1 MASSGHLS
9 RRIRYARIGEMGNR
23 GSENMELVDLSR
35 VIYDGMPK
43 IPILP
48 EFHVQKFLSPE
59 RAHPLNVTELS
70 LPCPAGTHVD
80 APIHIMPNGK
90 SIEQLPLDAF
100 VGMGAVIGVKK
111 KGGEEVTAKDL
122 EGSGVAVNRGDI
134 LMLHTGWDEK
144 FESPDYNLHPYL
156 SVDAA
161 EWMVKKGVKLFG
173 IDCITVDL
181 PTPMRPKG
189 FDFPV
194 HRTLLGNGVLIAEN
208 VANLGK
214 IVGKKSRILALP
226 LKVKGSDAGHARI
239 IAEIF
244 N

>member
-1 MASSGHLS
+1 M
-9 RRIRYARIGEMGNR
+9 EM
-23 GSENMELVDLSR
+23 VDLSR

-48 EFHVQKFLSPE
+48 DVHVQKFLSLE
-59 RAHPLNVTELS
+59 KGAPLNVTELS
-70 LPCPAGTHVD
+70 LPCHAGTHVD
-80 APIHIMPNGK
+80 APIHIVANGK
-90 SIEQLPLDAF
+90 SIDQLPLDAF
-100 VGMGAVIGVKK
+100 VGIGAVISIKK
-111 KGGEEVTAKDL
+111 NGGEEVTAKDL
-122 EGSGVAVNRGDI
+122 ENSGVNVGRGDI

-161 EWMVKKGVKLFG
+161 EWMVQKKIKMFG

-181 PTPMRPKG
+181 PTPLRPKG

-194 HRTLLGNGVLIAEN
+194 HRTLLGNEILIAEN
-208 VANLGK
+208 VTNLGA
-214 IVGKKSRILALP
+214 IVGKKTRIMALP
-226 LKVKGSDAGHARI
+226 LRIKGSDAGHARI
-239 IAEIF
+239 IAEVI